1 MLTHNQLFSKE
12 DVYKRKK
19 VALIGL
25 LAATA
30 GAPTIALAQQDAG
43 FYIGASAGQAKIN
56 DACTRLTSGG
66 FAGGCDDK
74 NTAWKIFGGY
84 QFNRNFGV
92 EGGYTNIGEATAIG
106 TIGTTGNRRGRAGSV
121 KAEAKGFELLTVGT
135 LPINEQFAVYGK
147 AGFFRW
153 DVDMSGTRGRPS
165 VAIDDKVTYLTLGV
179 GLKYNLT
186 KNLAARLEFQRYDD
200 FGVGDNPFTGQM
212 SVNVSSL
219 GLQFKF

>member
-1 MLTHNQLFSKE
+1 MNVK
-12 DVYKRKK
+12 KK

-30 GAPTIALAQQDAG
+30 GAPMVALAQQDAG
-43 FYIGASAGQAKIN
+43 FYIVASVGQAKIK
-56 DACTRLTSGG
+56 DACRRLTHGG
-66 FAGGCDDK
+66 FVGSCDDK

-84 QFNRNFGV
+84 QFDRNFGV
-92 EGGYTNIGEATAIG
+92 EGGYTNIGKATATG
-106 TIGTTGNRRGRAGSV
+106 TIGARAGSG
-121 KAEAKGFELLTVGT
+121 KAEAKGFELLYVGT

-147 AGFFRW
+147 LGLFRW
-153 DVDMSGTRGRPS
+153 DFDMSATGRRESGTIG
-165 VAIDDKVTYLTLGV
+165 DKVTNLTLGV

-186 KNLAARLEFQRYDD
+186 KDLAARLEFQRYAGV
-200 FGVGDNPFTGQM
+200 GVGDNAITGQL

>member
-12 DVYKRKK
+12 DVYERQKK

-43 FYIGASAGQAKIN
+43 FYIGTSVGQAKIN
-56 DACTRLTSGG
+56 GACTRITLGG
-66 FAGGCDDK
+66 FVGSCDDK

-92 EGGYTNIGEATAIG
+92 EGGYTNIGEATATG
-106 TIGTTGNRRGRAGSV
+106 TFDAKAGYG
-121 KAEAKGFELLTVGT
+121 KAEAKGFELLAVGT

-153 DVDMSGTRGRPS
+153 DVDMSATLGPS
-165 VAIDDKVTYLTLGV
+165 SGAIGDKVTYLTLGV

-186 KNLAARLEFQRYDD
+186 KNLAARLEFQHYGD
-200 FGVGDNPFTGQM
+200 FGVGDNAITGRM